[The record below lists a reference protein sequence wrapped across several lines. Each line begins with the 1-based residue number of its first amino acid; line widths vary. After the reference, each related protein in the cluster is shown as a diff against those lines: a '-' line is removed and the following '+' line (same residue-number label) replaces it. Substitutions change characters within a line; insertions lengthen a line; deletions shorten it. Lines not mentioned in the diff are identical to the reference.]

1 MSRVS
6 PLGQLAWV
14 VARDVNRTVGGGYAV
29 MELLRRSFG
38 RRGWMRD
45 STHGVIVAV
54 SRLTPGTNMLAYC
67 TAAGWRL
74 RGWRGALVAL
84 AAASVPSSIIIF
96 VMTAA
101 LVRLVAYRAVQA
113 GLAVG
118 MLVACVLVFSAAWSL
133 MKPYLRRGNRM
144 RVIAML
150 ALGLALSIAGM
161 TPVRI
166 LLLAGAV
173 GLLMRPSDVSPGADH
188 ATTRRDVVD
197 TSR

>member
-38 RRGWMRD
+38 RRGWMGD

-84 AAASVPSSIIIF
+84 AAASVPSSVIIF
-96 VMTAA
+96 AMSAA

-133 MKPYLRRGNRM
+133 LKPYLRRGNRM
-144 RVIAML
+144 RVIALL
-150 ALGLALSIAGM
+150 ALGLALYLAGM

-166 LLLAGAV
+166 LLLAAAV
-173 GLLMRPSDVSPGADH
+173 SLLMRPSAVSPGADD
-188 ATTRRDVVD
+188 ATTTRGVVG

>member
-6 PLGQLAWV
+6 PLGQLAWL
-14 VARDVNRTVGGGYAV
+14 VARDVNRTIGGGYAA
-29 MELLRRSFG
+29 MELLRRTFG
-38 RRGWMRD
+38 RRGWMSG

-54 SRLTPGTNMLAYC
+54 SRLTPGTNILAYC

-84 AAASVPSSIIIF
+84 AAASVPSSLIIF
-96 VMTAA
+96 GMSAA

-133 MKPYLRRGNRM
+133 LAPYLRRGNRV

-150 ALGLALSIAGM
+150 AFGLVLYMAGV

-166 LLLAGAV
+166 LLLAAGI
-173 GLLMRPSDVSPGADH
+173 GLLMRPSDVSPGADG
-188 ATTRRDVVD
+188 ASAPRDVVG
-197 TSR
+197 TSQ